1 MIYLNIHNLQQ
12 PSCKRK
18 FDQRINRHPVYV
30 VIIVVVVIIK
40 EQGTKIVPNVT

>member
-1 MIYLNIHNLQQ
+1 MIHLNIHNLQQ

-18 FDQRINRHPVYV
+18 SDQRINKHPVYV
-30 VIIVVVVIIK
+30 VIVVVVTIK